1 VNKLVIKD
9 FQAIKSAE
17 IEFDGLTVIVGESRT
32 GKSSVIR
39 AISRLMLASPG
50 TSDVSV
56 GKQAYRVA
64 IARNGHVIVRKKG
77 AKSNEYHVDGQ
88 VFTKVGRLLPPG
100 AEQVLDL
107 AQVEV
112 GKRKTLL
119 NIQDQFDGPFL
130 VSESPSVVS
139 EFLGSVIGVD
149 ELYALIGR
157 VDGARVQNER
167 QMDAVTIRHDK
178 LEETK
183 QNEETAT
190 LHLTEATQ
198 LVKQVEGIRSRVAD
212 LKVAMKMLLE
222 LSSLQAENAR
232 LQQVGAEVNTLLGGV
247 PDFSRLDKLRELL
260 NLHDY
265 GVRNVAEAVVLA
277 KSVTAAEK
285 ELSQE
290 TVVSNRCVHCGS
302 TVTAEQ
308 VEVHIHGPV

>member
-1 VNKLVIKD
+1 MNKLVIKD
-9 FQAIKSAE
+9 FQAIRSAE
-17 IEFDGLTVIVGESRT
+17 IEFAGLTVIVGESRT

-39 AISRLMLASPG
+39 AISRLMSASPG

-77 AKSNEYHVDGQ
+77 AKVNEYHVDGQ

-100 AEQVLDL
+100 ADVVLDL

-112 GKRKTLL
+112 GKKKTLL
-119 NIQDQFDGPFL
+119 NIQDQFDSPFL
-130 VSESPSVVS
+130 VAESPSVVS

-149 ELYALIGR
+149 ELYALIGKM
-157 VDGARVQNER
+157 DGERVQNDR
-167 QMDAVTIRHDK
+167 QIDAISIRYDK
-178 LEETK
+178 LEATK

-190 LHLTEATQ
+190 LHLTEAAQ
-198 LVKQVEGIRSRVAD
+198 LVKQVEGIRRHVID
-212 LKVAMKMLLE
+212 LKAAMKMRLE
-222 LSSLQAENAR
+222 LSAIQSEHGRVQALE
-232 LQQVGAEVNTLLGGV
+232 AEVHTLLEGV

-260 NLHDY
+260 SLLELGNQ
-265 GVRNVAEAVVLA
+265 NVSEAAILA

-290 TVVSNRCVHCGS
+290 TVVNNRCVHCGS

-308 VEVHIHGPV
+308 VEAHIHG

>member
-9 FQAIKSAE
+9 FQAIQSAE
-17 IEFDGLTVIVGESRT
+17 IEFAGLTVIVGESRT

-39 AISRLMLASPG
+39 AISRLMTASPG

-77 AKSNEYHVDGQ
+77 AKTNEYHVDGK

-100 AEQVLDL
+100 ADTVLDL

-119 NIQDQFDGPFL
+119 NIQEQFDGPFL

-149 ELYALIGR
+149 ELYALIGKMDVSR
-157 VDGARVQNER
+157 VDNDR
-167 QMDAVTIRHDK
+167 QIEAITIRHDQ
-178 LEETK
+178 LESSK
-183 QNEETAT
+183 QKEETAN
-190 LHLTEATQ
+190 LHLTEAAQ
-198 LVKQVEGIRSRVAD
+198 IVKQVEGIRQRKAA
-212 LKVAMKMLLE
+212 LAEARTKVMELTGLMVQNHLLTLLLE
-222 LSSLQAENAR
+222 QVHTLLTEVPDVVRMAR
-232 LQQVGAEVNTLLGGV
+232 LKELVTLKESNTC
-247 PDFSRLDKLRELL
+247 
-260 NLHDY
+260 
-265 GVRNVAEAVVLA
+265 NVDDAARYAVAVV
-277 KSVTAAEK
+277 AAEK

-290 TVVSNRCVHCGS
+290 TVENGRCVHCGS
-302 TVTAEQ
+302 VVTAEQ
-308 VEVHIHGPV
+308 VEAHVHA